1 MIICKECGFENRVG
15 TMYCEECGRTLADV
29 TVMVAKPIIP
39 QPVLDTMI
47 PPAPLP
53 EPPPA
58 PVETEPIVR
67 PSWGTAQLS
76 QKSLVL
82 IHFQDTARTLEIKP
96 AKKLV
101 IGRFDHTSPT
111 NPDIDLAPYG
121 ALEKGVSRQ
130 HAALELKE
138 ETLVLTDLGSSNGT
152 FLNGQRLGANQSRV
166 LRDGDEIKF
175 GKIVAYVH
183 FT

>member
-1 MIICKECGFENRVG
+1 MIYCKECNAENRIG
-15 TMYCEECGRTLADV
+15 TLYCEECGRTLADV
-29 TVMVAKPIIP
+29 TVVMPTAEIAAA
-39 QPVLDTMI
+39 LAAL
-47 PPAPLP
+47 PAPPPLP
-53 EPPPA
+53 VPEVKPS
-58 PVETEPIVR
+58 EKTDSIMR

-76 QKSLVL
+76 QKSTVL

-96 AKKLV
+96 SKKLV
-101 IGRFDHTSPT
+101 IGRYDHTSVS

-130 HAALELKE
+130 HAAIELKE

-152 FLNGQRLGANQSRV
+152 FLNGQRLSANQSRV
-166 LRDGDEIKF
+166 LRDGDEIKL